1 MWQYMLESRCLLW
14 TWPGRS
20 ERNISTLSSQS
31 LQDEAE
37 GSEGR
42 WVKLQEV
49 VGKLKDRCP
58 SVAEIMEE
66 KCQSTHAR
74 YALRSCLNN
83 SRYLYLP
90 VVG

>member
-1 MWQYMLESRCLLW
+1 MCWKAAASFGRGQAVLKGTFLLS
-14 TWPGRS
+14 P
-20 ERNISTLSSQS
+20 QS

-74 YALRSCLNN
+74 YALRYCLNN
-83 SRYLYLP
+83 SRYLYLC
-90 VVG
+90 VVR